1 MSADFPAPLSFG
13 LTLLAY
19 LCPLPYHV
27 FKADNHYLEKFDS
40 NDPDSWNVLKTD
52 YHFRKEMLTTIRSQ
66 KLTLFCGE
74 SPVIYAG
81 VLCHDGICLIIG
93 PVCMTKPDQ
102 HFAKL
107 YALKHNA
114 DSCALSYCD
123 PARLAAAALLIYYGV
138 TGRMQTVNELLDAH
152 FLSEEVVQQ
161 TQKRIAN
168 VFASHFL
175 ANRPHNPVSLELN
188 IRRAIRAGSVQAVKE
203 ALNSPYAAM
212 RGTLAKHPLRSA
224 QNLAIVDV
232 TIATR
237 EAIDSGLSVEELY
250 VLSDAYILQ
259 IEDCRYPA
267 ECTAL
272 ARACAIKCA
281 QLVAA
286 QNALKSPN
294 GNNSSLIVNRA
305 CAYIDRHVYERLN
318 VMAMAEELK
327 ISMGYLSRL
336 FKEGTGQTLVEYARK
351 RKIELAATLLKD
363 SDKSLSDIAQLL
375 GFSSQSH
382 FGAAFVREMKISP
395 HQYRVQHKH

>member
-1 MSADFPAPLSFG
+1 MSAYLSTPLSFG

-52 YHFRKEMLTTIRSQ
+52 YAFRKELLGEVRRR
-66 KLTLFCGE
+66 KLALFCNE

-81 VLCHDGICLIIG
+81 VLCLDDICLIIG

-102 HFAKL
+102 NFAKL

-114 DSCALSYCD
+114 AACPLIYCE

-138 TGRMQTVNELLDAH
+138 TGRTQTVNELLDEH
-152 FLSEEVVQQ
+152 FLSEEVVQE
-161 TQKRIAN
+161 TQKRIAS
-168 VFASHFL
+168 VFSSQFL
-175 ANRPHNPVSLELN
+175 ASRPHNPVSFELN
-188 IRRAIRAGSVQAVKE
+188 IRRAIRAGSVQAIKE

-224 QNLAIVDV
+224 QNLAIVDI

-259 IEDCRYPA
+259 VEDCRYPA
-267 ECTAL
+267 DCAAL
-272 ARACAIKCA
+272 TRSCAIKCA

-286 QNALKSPN
+286 QNSLKAQN

-305 CAYIDRHVYERLN
+305 CAYIDRHVYERINVLSMAAELN
-318 VMAMAEELK
+318 
-327 ISMGYLSRL
+327 ISAGYLSRL
-336 FKEGTGQTLVEYARK
+336 FKEGTGQTIVEYARR
-351 RKIELAATLLKD
+351 RKIELATALLKD
-363 SDKSLSDIAQLL
+363 SDKSLADIAQIL

-395 HQYRVQHKH
+395 HQYRIQHQH